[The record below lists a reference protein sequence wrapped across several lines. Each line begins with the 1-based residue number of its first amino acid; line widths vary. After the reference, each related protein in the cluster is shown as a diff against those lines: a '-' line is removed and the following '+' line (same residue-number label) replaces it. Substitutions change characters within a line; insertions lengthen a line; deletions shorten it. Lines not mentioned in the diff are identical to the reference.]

1 MRRAVSLVGFVVA
14 LVAAALIAPAG
25 AQSSDVRNDVQIG
38 LELLTYVPSGDDQ
51 TCLLRTADDI
61 ANDPLIAPF
70 ASRVRGFLSCSA
82 DDGVVSLSVLGLDAG
97 DAVNSLYDA
106 YTPNGFAGG
115 ASGCD
120 TEGTWGDGEGRLK
133 CYSTGGGSVVVW
145 TLDADNLVFA
155 AFRADDDVDALY
167 EWWRHDAPP
176 IDDPP
181 AATKP
186 LTDAQWRA
194 NGLLLAR
201 SVPKALRGSCRLP
214 AIGTDSA
221 RTLVSQS
228 PATPGGVDLR
238 PRRWCHRSAVRQPRV
253 ASGDAGV
260 RGCVRAGRGRGG
272 TAGAVRRCRL
282 RGRGNVVTAR
292 RSGRWRPPLLVRRVR
307 HRDHVVDRQ
316 QPGCRRRSRAQRRRR
331 RGAHRLLP
339 GRRRPSCQPGARET
353 DRLIYPNGSSELA
366 TTHIEK
372 YCADAP

>member
-25 AQSSDVRNDVQIG
+25 AQSSDVRNGVQIG

-70 ASRVRGFLSCSA
+70 ASRLRGFLSCSA

-106 YTPNGFAGG
+106 YTPNGFTGG

-214 AIGTDSA
+214 AIGTDA
-221 RTLVSQS
+221 LGPLYRNLLQLRAVLICD
-228 PATPGGVDLR
+228 PGGGVTALRFVSLESRRATQAYADAYRR
-238 PRRWCHRSAVRQPRV
+238 PRTRRHRGCSPKVSTARARERGHGAAVREV
-253 ASGDAGV
+253 ATASAGS
-260 RGCVRAGRGRGG
+260 
-272 TAGAVRRCRL
+272 T
-282 RGRGNVVTAR
+282 
-292 RSGRWRPPLLVRRVR
+292 
-307 HRDHVVDRQ
+307 RQ
-316 QPGCRRRSRAQRRRR
+316 AS
-331 RGAHRLLP
+331 
-339 GRRRPSCQPGARET
+339 
-353 DRLIYPNGSSELA
+353 
-366 TTHIEK
+366 
-372 YCADAP
+372 